1 MKNTCGKLCELVEK
15 DGKTTEEGL
24 CVGKFSE
31 IKRKY
36 ASFTNKMKEKVE
48 NEYNARK

>member
-1 MKNTCGKLCELVEK
+1 MKNTCGKLCELGGEEW
-15 DGKTTEEGL
+15 KTTEEGL

-36 ASFTNKMKEKVE
+36 ASFTNKMKEKIE
-48 NEYNARK
+48 NE